1 MQAKI
6 FFLRLA
12 TVIAGIA
19 LGLFVGL
26 FLIGSAL
33 RIVFDLI
40 FGWGDSGPTWINWLI
55 IFITFLA
62 IIGSCYIFLSW
73 TNSYINKKR
82 LSIEK
87 GRVS

>member
-1 MQAKI
+1 MQGKV

-12 TVIAGIA
+12 TVIGGIVF
-19 LGLFVGL
+19 GLFLGL

-33 RIVFDLI
+33 RIFFDLI

-62 IIGSCYIFLSW
+62 IMASCYIFLLW
-73 TNSYINKKR
+73 TNSYINRKG

-87 GRVS
+87 RRVS